1 MPREATTQPRVQ
13 DDFEEALDHAF
24 QRVRGALTEMIGSV
38 DADIT
43 RPQDISRRFKI
54 NKNLAWKLSK
64 LITISD
70 PHAVLTNLPGSTG
83 MNTILDAF
91 ESNGAPSTT
100 VQSARDRLVEFDE
113 MVETHVG
120 DRSTLQSLAQR
131 CARK

>member
-1 MPREATTQPRVQ
+1 MPREATPQPRVQ

-70 PHAVLTNLPGSTG
+70 PHAVLTN
-83 MNTILDAF
+83 
-91 ESNGAPSTT
+91 
-100 VQSARDRLVEFDE
+100 
-113 MVETHVG
+113 
-120 DRSTLQSLAQR
+120 
-131 CARK
+131 